1 MKKVLLILT
10 VLIAINGITQ
20 AAPHHPLKAKPEY
33 VYICIS
39 RTAHKYHRQ
48 SDCRGLA
55 RCTHEEKMVTKAA
68 AIRMGYTACKIC
80 Y

>member
-1 MKKVLLILT
+1 MKKAIIILT
-10 VLIAINGITQ
+10 MLIGMIGTTQ
-20 AAPHHPLKAKPEY
+20 ATPHYPLIAKPEY

-39 RTAHKYHRQ
+39 RTAHKYHSR
-48 SDCRGLA
+48 SDCRGLM
-55 RCTHEEKMVTKAA
+55 RCTHEEKMVTKAT

>member
-1 MKKVLLILT
+1 MKKAIIILSMLIGM
-10 VLIAINGITQ
+10 IGATQ
-20 AAPHHPLKAKPEY
+20 ATPYHPSKAKPEY

-39 RTAHKYHRQ
+39 RTAHKYHSRA
-48 SDCRGLA
+48 DCRGVL
-55 RCTHEEKMVTKAA
+55 RCTHEVKMVTKAA